1 MNAYTFAIH
10 DLNNKLM
17 NLYCLIRKY
26 KQGNPPPCEKVDAN
40 IERINELVKSLY
52 KDFHLE
58 SIGQKPFEIFNQ
70 DELYAFIN
78 SKSQK
83 LSNLFD
89 DVGIKINT
97 PTHQWENNASIEIDK
112 GLLYQAL
119 ENAVENSQK
128 AKATEIQ
135 INLVLKDQHLIV
147 EMTDNGEGFKESEK
161 IDRLLPHATGVMI
174 IKENMR
180 AMGAKAEY
188 ETNSSSG
195 VTLKFIFPLKT

>member
-1 MNAYTFAIH
+1 
-10 DLNNKLM
+10 M

-26 KQGNPPPCEKVDAN
+26 KQGTPPPCEKVDAN

-58 SIGQKPFEIFNQ
+58 SIGQKPFEILNQ

-83 LSNLFD
+83 LNNLFN
-89 DVGIKINT
+89 DVVIKMNA
-97 PTHQWENNASIEIDK
+97 PNHQWANTASIEIDK
-112 GLLYQAL
+112 DLLYQAL
-119 ENAVENSQK
+119 ENAVENSQN
-128 AKATEIQ
+128 AKSTEIA
-135 INLVLKDQHLIV
+135 INLLLKNQHLIV
-147 EMTDNGEGFKESEK
+147 EISDNGEGFQQSEK

-188 ETNSSSG
+188 ETNHSSG
-195 VTLKFIFPLKT
+195 ITLKFIFPLKT